1 MKSQGWLGSSWYFL
15 GSQAP
20 LLLGLK
26 FTEALMSPATHKLYY
41 FSLQLTRSSKFS
53 SIELLI
59 LRQIQKQLRY
69 EIQHQGHITIIDR
82 KISDLILFLD
92 SSFDLGSHQLLLK
105 RASNPCLRSKWRS
118 IRFKVENILLVH
130 LTFAES
136 PTYFYYRL
144 DSVWA
149 VQVFLFW
156 QSDDFEEFSRCFII
170 FYYNPWIILYLH
182 KRSDRP
188 TKSYLNFCPYI
199 VTNWRSIAC
208 SPSPSS
214 SKL

>member
-1 MKSQGWLGSSWYFL
+1 MKSHGWLGSSWYFL

-26 FTEALMSPATHKLYY
+26 LRRPWCLPQLINFNILV
-41 FSLQLTRSSKFS
+41 FSLTMSSKFS

-69 EIQHQGHITIIDR
+69 ESQHQGHITIIDR

-130 LTFAES
+130 ITFAES

-156 QSDDFEEFSRCFII
+156 LSDDFEEFSRCFII

-199 VTNWRSIAC
+199 VTNWRSFAC
-208 SPSPSS
+208 SPSLSS

>member
-1 MKSQGWLGSSWYFL
+1 MKSHVGLAAHGTFWVLK
-15 GSQAP
+15 P
-20 LLLGLK
+20 LFYWDSNLRRPWCLPQLIN
-26 FTEALMSPATHKLYY
+26 FIILV
-41 FSLQLTRSSKFS
+41 FSLTRSSKFS

-59 LRQIQKQLRY
+59 LRQIQKHLRY
-69 EIQHQGHITIIDR
+69 ESQHQGHITIIDR

-118 IRFKVENILLVH
+118 IGFKVENILLVH

-156 QSDDFEEFSRCFII
+156 LSDDFQEFSRCFII

-199 VTNWRSIAC
+199 VTNWRSFAC

-214 SKL
+214 NKL

>member
-1 MKSQGWLGSSWYFL
+1 MKSHGWLGSSWYFL

-26 FTEALMSPATHKLYY
+26 LRRPWCLPQLINFIILV
-41 FSLQLTRSSKFS
+41 FSLTRS
-53 SIELLI
+53 
-59 LRQIQKQLRY
+59 
-69 EIQHQGHITIIDR
+69 IIDR

-118 IRFKVENILLVH
+118 IGFKVENILLVH

-156 QSDDFEEFSRCFII
+156 LSDDFQEFSRCFII

-199 VTNWRSIAC
+199 VTNWRSFAC